1 MSFMLKAI
9 DFHTNILEETSSFE
23 NPRLQELISKIK
35 PNTAKKV
42 KIIQK
47 KTIQVNKNANFKSLI
62 NSMKKNNISNSVCF
76 SYQWKKHNDC
86 LRSNNYIISTI
97 KKYNF
102 TNLLCLVVVQP
113 KSKNA
118 KYDLQN
124 YLEDQ
129 KVLGLKIKPSWCDVN
144 LSDIKNLGPLC
155 EELIHKKKILL
166 THITQGFHPN
176 KGDNIYELSMLL
188 RNFPKLKVVAAHM
201 GGGISF
207 YENYKPLQ
215 KLFKNLYIDI
225 SLPSQLNWLPS
236 YFKNINHKKF
246 LFATDYPYF
255 NQNNMLLNITK
266 LKIPKNKVKDLLYFN
281 AKNLINSCNINLN
294 T

>member
-1 MSFMLKAI
+1 M
-9 DFHTNILEETSSFE
+9 
-23 NPRLQELISKIK
+23 
-35 PNTAKKV
+35 
-42 KIIQK
+42 
-47 KTIQVNKNANFKSLI
+47 
-62 NSMKKNNISNSVCF
+62 
-76 SYQWKKHNDC
+76 
-86 LRSNNYIISTI
+86 
-97 KKYNF
+97 
-102 TNLLCLVVVQP
+102 VQP